1 MKRPL
6 WVLSVQDDDRRVT
19 DGLSFYSTEEAG
31 RTAMREFLLYE
42 VTERLKSEG
51 QPTNGVPAMSDDELL
66 AMWSDQHDGIIV
78 ELNLHWTKF

>member
-19 DGLSFYSTEEAG
+19 DGLSFYSTEEAA

-42 VTERLKSEG
+42 IAEGLERDEEAADDL
-51 QPTNGVPAMSDDELL
+51 PAMSDDELL
-66 AMWSDQHDGIIV
+66 AMWSDQHDGVIV
-78 ELNLHWTKF
+78 ELNLHWIEF